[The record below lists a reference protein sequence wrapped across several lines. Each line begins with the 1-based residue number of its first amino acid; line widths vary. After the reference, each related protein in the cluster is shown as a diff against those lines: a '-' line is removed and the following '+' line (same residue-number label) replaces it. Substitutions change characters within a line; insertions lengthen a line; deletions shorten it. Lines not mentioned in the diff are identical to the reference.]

1 MPATVA
7 PFGQTAAGQ
16 PVAAIR
22 IGSADLAVTIL
33 TFGAALQD
41 VRLTGSPHSLTLG
54 GPDMAAYEGPMGYF
68 GTIVGPVANRIA
80 GAQAWIGGRLY
91 RFPSNEG
98 TTLLHGGATGTQTR
112 VWSIDDAT
120 ATSVRLSLTLEDG
133 DDGFPGRRH
142 ITADYSVAAS
152 TLTLRLSATTDAP
165 TLMNL
170 ASHSYWTLNGSPAT
184 LGHRLTVAAD
194 AYLPTDAANIPTGEQ
209 RPVSGTFDLRQPRR
223 IDGTEGYDHNFCLS
237 PAPRALTDV
246 VTVAGDRLSMTLATT
261 EPGLQIYDGRGIGTG
276 TFAGHGGAPY
286 GAFAALALE
295 PQRWPDAPNHPG
307 FPPVTLDPGE
317 TYAQE
322 TQWRFDRR

>member
-80 GAQAWIGGRLY
+80 GAQARIGGRLY
-91 RFPSNEG
+91 RFAPNEG

-112 VWSIDDAT
+112 VWSVDDAT

-133 DDGFPGRRH
+133 DDGFPGRRQ
-142 ITADYSVAAS
+142 ITADYSVAGS

-170 ASHSYWTLNGSPAT
+170 ASHSSWTLNGSPT
-184 LGHRLTVAAD
+184 TVGHSLTVAAD
-194 AYLPTDAANIPTGEQ
+194 TFLPTDAANIPTGEQ
-209 RPVSGTFDLRQPRR
+209 RPVSGAFDLRQPRR

-246 VTVAGDRLSMTLATT
+246 VTLAGDHVSMTLATT
-261 EPGLQIYDGRGIGTG
+261 EPGLQVYDGRGIGTG
-276 TFAGHGGAPY
+276 SFAGHGGAPY

-295 PQRWPDAPNHPG
+295 PQRWPDAPNQPG

-317 TYAQE
+317 AYAQE